1 MDQGDSRQRTAL
13 HIPAP
18 QDAAPHNDSLRQ
30 AVVMAGAVLG
40 LAGAFIGSG
49 AAGGTPM
56 PEVSGGALAAD
67 ATLIAPGGPAF
78 AIWTP
83 IYAGLMAYAVWQL
96 LPKQRTDARQ
106 RRLGYPLAL
115 SLLLN
120 AAWIL
125 SVQFDLLALS
135 VPIIAAL
142 LVVLVWVLRI
152 MRETRP
158 KNRVELGLVDV
169 TMGLYL
175 GWVCVATAANVAAV
189 LVAAGFTGFGV
200 SPDIWGV
207 AVIVVAGLVGVGLA
221 IYDRGRFAPS
231 IALCWGLGWVASAR
245 LTGDLVS
252 TPTAITAILAG
263 VAVFAVTAVARLH
276 ARTGAAAA
284 PRGSGVAA

>member
-1 MDQGDSRQRTAL
+1 MEHR
-13 HIPAP
+13 
-18 QDAAPHNDSLRQ
+18 DALRQ
-30 AVVMAGAVLG
+30 GTVLASAVLG
-40 LAGAFIGSG
+40 IVGAFIGSG

-83 IYAGLMAYAVWQL
+83 IYAGLLAYAVWQL
-96 LPKQRTDARQ
+96 LPSQKTDARQ
-106 RRLGYPLAL
+106 RRLGYPIAL

-135 VPIIAAL
+135 VPIIVLL
-142 LVVLVWVLRI
+142 LVVLVGTMRI
-152 MRETRP
+152 MVDTRP
-158 KNRVELGLVDV
+158 KNRLEGVLVDA

-200 SPDIWGV
+200 SPDLW
-207 AVIVVAGLVGVGLA
+207 AVVVIGVAGLVGVFLA
-221 IYDRGRFAPS
+221 WYDRGRWAPT
-231 IALCWGLGWVASAR
+231 IALCWGLGWVAIAR
-245 LTGDLVS
+245 LSGEPLSV
-252 TPTAITAILAG
+252 PAG
-263 VAVFAVTAVARLH
+263 VAALVCVAIVIGATAVAGMRARSGGASVRH
-276 ARTGAAAA
+276 ARTAVSA
-284 PRGSGVAA
+284 

>member
-1 MDQGDSRQRTAL
+1 MDQSDSRQRTAL
-13 HIPAP
+13 NNRGSQSTAPPGTAPAGT
-18 QDAAPHNDSLRQ
+18 APHNDSLRQ
-30 AVVMAGAVLG
+30 VVVVASAVLG
-40 LAGAFIGSG
+40 LVGAFIGSG

-96 LPKQRTDARQ
+96 LPTQRTDARQ
-106 RRLGYPLAL
+106 RSLGYPIAL

-142 LVVLVWVLRI
+142 LAVLVWVLRI
-152 MRETRP
+152 LRDTRP
-158 KNRVELGLVDV
+158 KNRVEAGLVDV

-189 LVAAGFTGFGV
+189 LVATGFTGPGV
-200 SPDIWGV
+200 SPDMWGV
-207 AVIVVAGLVGVGLA
+207 AVIAVAGLVGVFLA
-221 IYDRGRFAPS
+221 VYDRGRFAPS

-245 LTGDLVS
+245 LTGDLLS
-252 TPTAITAILAG
+252 TPTAIAAI
-263 VAVFAVTAVARLH
+263 VAVVGVVAVTAVARFR
-276 ARTGAAAA
+276 ARVDA
-284 PRGSGVAA
+284 